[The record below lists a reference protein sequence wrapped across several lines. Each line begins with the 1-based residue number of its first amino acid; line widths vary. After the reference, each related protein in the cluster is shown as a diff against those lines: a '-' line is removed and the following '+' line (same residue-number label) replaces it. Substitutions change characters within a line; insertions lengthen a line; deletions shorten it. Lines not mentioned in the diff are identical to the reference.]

1 MSNIICLL
9 LCAQTDTSNLGFSR
23 KQILNFRS
31 SRSRETGGNVCADRL
46 VSQLTGKVATYTI
59 PYGLAQLCRKH
70 LLRISKF
77 LNIIWLSPSSQW
89 PCTLLLTKELT
100 QPGPHIIIMGTTP
113 YRNYSILNKMSWE
126 VATPL
131 TWNPSI
137 SYLIKKNFPA
147 TFLPGCVI
155 KKLFLQHFYLA
166 EVLSMS
172 FFT

>member
-113 YRNYSILNKMSWE
+113 YRNYSILNKLSWE

-131 TWNPSI
+131 TWNLGI
-137 SYLIKKNFPA
+137 SYLIKK
-147 TFLPGCVI
+147 
-155 KKLFLQHFYLA
+155 LFLQNFYVA
-166 EVLSMS
+166 V
-172 FFT
+172 